1 MQFISKLTFNHLPY
15 RMEDYRNKFEHH
27 WIIEMSDEGIDEA
40 REYFDKFFK
49 ENDGDFFECN
59 KKEGRK
65 ASLHRFVAA
74 SAVGRYYNLKNKEVG
89 EMISLDVAIPRN
101 EKKWFEKLPKEINEK
116 IHAKFHYGHLFC
128 HVKHQNYILKK
139 GVNAKELKKQL
150 LEMYNKKG
158 AEYPAEHNFGHEYK
172 AKPSLL
178 NFYRT
183 LDPTNTFNPGI
194 GMSSKLKNWK

>member
-1 MQFISKLTFNHLPY
+1 
-15 RMEDYRNKFEHH
+15 
-27 WIIEMSDEGIDEA
+27 
-40 REYFDKFFK
+40 
-49 ENDGDFFECN
+49 
-59 KKEGRK
+59 
-65 ASLHRFVAA
+65 
-74 SAVGRYYNLKNKEVG
+74 
-89 EMISLDVAIPRN
+89 MISLDVAIPRN

-158 AEYPAEHNFGHEYK
+158 AEYPAEHNFGHEYE
-172 AKPSLL
+172 AKTSLL